1 MYFAFLDMID
11 SVNGFMLRGGPV
23 LWIIAWLLL
32 VKWSLVFER
41 VWYLNTTHKAN
52 VKATLAAWNARSD
65 TKSWSAHQ
73 IRTMMISKIS
83 LDVRNTLPI
92 IEVLVTICPLLG
104 LIGTVTGMI
113 EVFFVMAVTG
123 GGDAKSMAG
132 GVSKAPS
139 GQAVVGFVLWAV
151 QLQLT
156 AVLISVHVGAVLLG
170 SLVWSSWSPTA
181 HTPLEWRQ
189 S

>member
-65 TKSWSAHQ
+65 TKSWSAHP

-132 GVSKAPS
+132 GVSKATIPTMA
-139 GQAVVGFVLWAV
+139 GM
-151 QLQLT
+151 
-156 AVLISVHVGAVLLG
+156 VGAISGIFAANYLKAKVDRDIELLEDH
-170 SLVWSSWSPTA
+170 L
-181 HTPLEWRQ
+181 PL
-189 S
+189 SN

>member
-41 VWYLNTTHKAN
+41 VWYINTTHKAN

-132 GVSKAPS
+132 GVSKATIPTMA
-139 GQAVVGFVLWAV
+139 GM
-151 QLQLT
+151 
-156 AVLISVHVGAVLLG
+156 VGAISGIFAANYLKAKVDRDIELLEDH
-170 SLVWSSWSPTA
+170 L
-181 HTPLEWRQ
+181 PL
-189 S
+189 SN

>member
-1 MYFAFLDMID
+1 MYFAFLDIID
-11 SVNGFMLRGGPV
+11 SVTLFMERGGPV
-23 LWIIAWLLL
+23 LTIIAMLLL
-32 VKWSLVFER
+32 VKWTLVFER
-41 VWYLNTTHKAN
+41 IWYLNTTHKAN
-52 VKATLAAWNARSD
+52 VKNTLAEWNARAD

-113 EVFFVMAVTG
+113 NVFFVMAVTG

-132 GVSKAPS
+132 GVSMATIPTMA
-139 GQAVVGFVLWAV
+139 GM
-151 QLQLT
+151 
-156 AVLISVHVGAVLLG
+156 VGAISGIFASNYLKAKVDRDLELLEDH
-170 SLVWSSWSPTA
+170 L
-181 HTPLEWRQ
+181 PL
-189 S
+189 SN

>member
-1 MYFAFLDMID
+1 MYFAFLDIID
-11 SVNGFMLRGGPV
+11 AVSLFMARGGPV
-23 LWIIAWLLL
+23 LTVIAMLLL

-41 VWYLNTTHKAN
+41 IWYLNTTHKAN
-52 VKATLAAWNARSD
+52 VKNTLAEWNARAD

-113 EVFFVMAVTG
+113 NVFFVMAVTG

-132 GVSKAPS
+132 GVSMATIPTMA
-139 GQAVVGFVLWAV
+139 GM
-151 QLQLT
+151 
-156 AVLISVHVGAVLLG
+156 VGAISGIFASNYLKAKVDRDLELLEDH
-170 SLVWSSWSPTA
+170 L
-181 HTPLEWRQ
+181 PL
-189 S
+189 SD

>member
-1 MYFAFLDMID
+1 MYFFILDILD
-11 SVNGFMLRGGPV
+11 SVNLFMERGGSV
-23 LWIIAWLLL
+23 LTVIAWLLL

-41 VWYLNTTHKAN
+41 VWYLNTTHKSK
-52 VKATLAAWNARSD
+52 VKNTLAEWNARSD

-83 LDVRNTLPI
+83 LDLKSTMPI

-132 GVSKAPS
+132 GVSKATIPTMA
-139 GQAVVGFVLWAV
+139 GM
-151 QLQLT
+151 
-156 AVLISVHVGAVLLG
+156 VGAISGIFAFNYLKAKTDRDLELLEDHLHL
-170 SLVWSSWSPTA
+170 SD
-181 HTPLEWRQ
+181 
-189 S
+189 

>member
-1 MYFAFLDMID
+1 MYFAFLDIID
-11 SVNGFMLRGGPV
+11 AVNGFMLRGGPV

-41 VWYLNTTHKAN
+41 VWYINTTHKAN

-132 GVSKAPS
+132 GVSKATIPTMA
-139 GQAVVGFVLWAV
+139 GM
-151 QLQLT
+151 
-156 AVLISVHVGAVLLG
+156 VGAISGIFASNYLKAKVDRDIELLEDH
-170 SLVWSSWSPTA
+170 L
-181 HTPLEWRQ
+181 PL
-189 S
+189 SN

>member
-132 GVSKAPS
+132 GVSKATIPTMA
-139 GQAVVGFVLWAV
+139 GM
-151 QLQLT
+151 
-156 AVLISVHVGAVLLG
+156 VGAISGIFAANYLELLEDH
-170 SLVWSSWSPTA
+170 L
-181 HTPLEWRQ
+181 PL
-189 S
+189 SN

>member
-1 MYFAFLDMID
+1 MYFAFLDIID
-11 SVNGFMLRGGPV
+11 SVSLFMERGGPV

-32 VKWSLVFER
+32 IKWSLVFER
-41 VWYLNTTHKAN
+41 IWYLNTTHKAN
-52 VKATLAAWNARSD
+52 VKNTLAEWNARAD

-113 EVFFVMAVTG
+113 NVFFVMAVTG

-132 GVSKAPS
+132 GVSMATIPTMA
-139 GQAVVGFVLWAV
+139 GM
-151 QLQLT
+151 
-156 AVLISVHVGAVLLG
+156 VGAISGIFASNYLKAKVDRDLELLEDH
-170 SLVWSSWSPTA
+170 L
-181 HTPLEWRQ
+181 PL
-189 S
+189 SD

>member
-73 IRTMMISKIS
+73 IRTMIISKIL

-132 GVSKAPS
+132 GVSKATIPTMA
-139 GQAVVGFVLWAV
+139 GM
-151 QLQLT
+151 
-156 AVLISVHVGAVLLG
+156 VGAISGIFAANYLKAKVDRDIELLEDH
-170 SLVWSSWSPTA
+170 L
-181 HTPLEWRQ
+181 PL
-189 S
+189 SN

>member
-104 LIGTVTGMI
+104 LIGTVTGII

-132 GVSKAPS
+132 GVSKATIPTMA
-139 GQAVVGFVLWAV
+139 GM
-151 QLQLT
+151 
-156 AVLISVHVGAVLLG
+156 VGAISGIFAANYLKAKVDRDIELLEDH
-170 SLVWSSWSPTA
+170 L
-181 HTPLEWRQ
+181 PL
-189 S
+189 SN

>member
-1 MYFAFLDMID
+1 MYFAFLDITD
-11 SVNGFMLRGGPV
+11 SVSLFMERGGPV
-23 LWIIAWLLL
+23 LNIIAMLLL

-41 VWYLNTTHKAN
+41 IWYLNTTHKAN
-52 VKATLAAWNARSD
+52 VKNTLAAWNARSD

-113 EVFFVMAVTG
+113 TVFFVMAVTG

-132 GVSKAPS
+132 GVSMATIPTMA
-139 GQAVVGFVLWAV
+139 GM
-151 QLQLT
+151 
-156 AVLISVHVGAVLLG
+156 VGAISGIFASNYLKAKVDRDMELLEDH
-170 SLVWSSWSPTA
+170 L
-181 HTPLEWRQ
+181 PL
-189 S
+189 SN

>member
-1 MYFAFLDMID
+1 MYFAFLDITD
-11 SVNGFMLRGGPV
+11 SVTLFMERGGPV
-23 LWIIAWLLL
+23 LNIIAMLLL

-41 VWYLNTTHKAN
+41 IWYINTTHKAN
-52 VKATLAAWNARSD
+52 VKNTLAAWNARAD

-73 IRTMMISKIS
+73 IRTMMVSKIS

-113 EVFFVMAVTG
+113 NVFFVMAVTG

-132 GVSKAPS
+132 GVSMATIPTMA
-139 GQAVVGFVLWAV
+139 GM
-151 QLQLT
+151 
-156 AVLISVHVGAVLLG
+156 VGAISGIFASNYLKAKVDRDLELLEDH
-170 SLVWSSWSPTA
+170 L
-181 HTPLEWRQ
+181 PL
-189 S
+189 SD

>member
-1 MYFAFLDMID
+1 MYFAFLDIID
-11 SVNGFMLRGGPV
+11 LVNGFMLRGGPV

-132 GVSKAPS
+132 GVSKATIPTMA
-139 GQAVVGFVLWAV
+139 GM
-151 QLQLT
+151 
-156 AVLISVHVGAVLLG
+156 VGAISGIFAANYLKAKVDRDIELLEDH
-170 SLVWSSWSPTA
+170 L
-181 HTPLEWRQ
+181 PL
-189 S
+189 SN

>member
-1 MYFAFLDMID
+1 MYFAFLDVTD
-11 SVNGFMLRGGPV
+11 AVSLFMERGGPV
-23 LWIIAWLLL
+23 LNIIAMLLL

-41 VWYLNTTHKAN
+41 IWYINTTHKAN
-52 VKATLAAWNARSD
+52 VKNTLAAWNARAD

-113 EVFFVMAVTG
+113 NVFFVMAVTG

-132 GVSKAPS
+132 GVSMATIPTMA
-139 GQAVVGFVLWAV
+139 GM
-151 QLQLT
+151 
-156 AVLISVHVGAVLLG
+156 VGAISGIFASNYLKAKVDRDMELLEDH
-170 SLVWSSWSPTA
+170 L
-181 HTPLEWRQ
+181 PL
-189 S
+189 SD

>member
-1 MYFAFLDMID
+1 MYFAFLDIID
-11 SVNGFMLRGGPV
+11 SVSLFMERGGPV

-32 VKWSLVFER
+32 IKWSLVFER
-41 VWYLNTTHKAN
+41 IWYLNTTHKAN
-52 VKATLAAWNARSD
+52 VRNTLAEWNARAD

-113 EVFFVMAVTG
+113 NVFFVMAVTG

-132 GVSKAPS
+132 GVSMATIPTMA
-139 GQAVVGFVLWAV
+139 GM
-151 QLQLT
+151 
-156 AVLISVHVGAVLLG
+156 VGAISGIFASNYLKAKVDRDMELLEDH
-170 SLVWSSWSPTA
+170 L
-181 HTPLEWRQ
+181 PL
-189 S
+189 SD

>member
-1 MYFAFLDMID
+1 MYFAFLDITD
-11 SVNGFMLRGGPV
+11 SVTLFMERGGPV
-23 LWIIAWLLL
+23 LNIIAMLLL

-41 VWYLNTTHKAN
+41 IWYINTTHKAN
-52 VKATLAAWNARSD
+52 VKNTLAAWNARAD

-113 EVFFVMAVTG
+113 NVFFVMAVTG

-132 GVSKAPS
+132 GVSMATIPTMA
-139 GQAVVGFVLWAV
+139 GM
-151 QLQLT
+151 
-156 AVLISVHVGAVLLG
+156 VGAISGIFASNYLKAKVDRDLELLEDH
-170 SLVWSSWSPTA
+170 L
-181 HTPLEWRQ
+181 PL
-189 S
+189 SD

>member
-1 MYFAFLDMID
+1 MYFAFLDIID
-11 SVNGFMLRGGPV
+11 AVNGFMLRGGPV

-132 GVSKAPS
+132 GVSKATIPTMA
-139 GQAVVGFVLWAV
+139 GM
-151 QLQLT
+151 
-156 AVLISVHVGAVLLG
+156 VGAISGIFASNYLKAKVDRDMELLEDH
-170 SLVWSSWSPTA
+170 L
-181 HTPLEWRQ
+181 PL
-189 S
+189 SD